1 MIELFD
7 GPRLLPKRDNTLL
20 FAGGVLV
27 LGLGLMGLHGAN
39 LQHQLAKV
47 VNQNLVMKTMAA
59 QQQAAEAG
67 LRTVS
72 PELLADLRRQAEKL
86 EAEVTPSST
95 SEASRMPP
103 SRWLASL
110 GELSTS
116 EVGVV
121 KADVSRDGT
130 AVLEGQALNPR
141 AVTVYMGAW
150 EKHPDFASLQAKSL
164 ELREDRDR
172 PGLLRFVLRTVPNEQ
187 VPDSPRA
194 ASAARP

>member
-7 GPRLLPKRDNTLL
+7 GARLLPKRDHTLL

-27 LGLGLMGLHGAN
+27 LGLGLMGLHGAS
-39 LQHQLAKV
+39 LQHQLAQAAS
-47 VNQNLVMKTMAA
+47 QNLVLKTVTA
-59 QQQAAEAG
+59 QQQAAEAN
-67 LRTVS
+67 LRSVS

-86 EAEVTPSST
+86 EAEVTPSSN

-103 SRWLASL
+103 SRWLAAL
-110 GELSTS
+110 GELSSS

-121 KADVSRDGT
+121 KAEVSRDGT
-130 AVLEGQALNPR
+130 AVLEGQALSPR
-141 AVTVYMGAW
+141 AVTGYMGAW

-187 VPDSPRA
+187 VPASPRA
-194 ASAARP
+194 ASGARP